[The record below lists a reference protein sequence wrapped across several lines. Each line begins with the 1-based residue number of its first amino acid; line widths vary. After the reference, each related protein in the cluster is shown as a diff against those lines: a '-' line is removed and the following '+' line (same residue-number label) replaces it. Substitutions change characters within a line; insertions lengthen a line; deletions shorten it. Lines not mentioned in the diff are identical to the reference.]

1 MNDAPLQLSTN
12 LIEAGFALL
21 DGDLPVFTSHAWTDH
36 VQAWHTAE
44 SSVTGERWKQAA
56 IAASIETHYGAG
68 AIDKFAYEVGCYPQ
82 RIYEYRAA
90 YRLAVQFRERFAA
103 RPENLEFSHFVVASQ
118 APEPV
123 AMLDR
128 AVEETMTVRELKREI
143 AKHTAPPLES
153 TLAPISQD
161 TEIQVLWQNWHL
173 AGQSLARAV
182 PLTSNAITY
191 AEEEVRYILEIPEQT
206 VQERI
211 LHAIRDDGRNEVD
224 SIAQGL
230 GANRD
235 HVLVWLNRMVEL
247 GILQTRRQELT
258 ERTPGGR
265 GPARTFFEIPE
276 GE

>member
-1 MNDAPLQLSTN
+1 
-12 LIEAGFALL
+12 
-21 DGDLPVFTSHAWTDH
+21 
-36 VQAWHTAE
+36 
-44 SSVTGERWKQAA
+44 
-56 IAASIETHYGAG
+56 
-68 AIDKFAYEVGCYPQ
+68 
-82 RIYEYRAA
+82 
-90 YRLAVQFRERFAA
+90 
-103 RPENLEFSHFVVASQ
+103 
-118 APEPV
+118 
-123 AMLDR
+123 
-128 AVEETMTVRELKREI
+128 
-143 AKHTAPPLES
+143 
-153 TLAPISQD
+153 
-161 TEIQVLWQNWHL
+161 
-173 AGQSLARAV
+173 V

-211 LHAIRDDGRNEVD
+211 LHAIRDDNRNEVD

-247 GILQTRRQELT
+247 GILQARRQELT